1 MHYLAYNCTELV
13 ITNNML
19 LNTYSKYLVKIE
31 LKML

>member
-1 MHYLAYNCTELV
+1 MHYVAHNCAELV
-13 ITNNML
+13 IANNML